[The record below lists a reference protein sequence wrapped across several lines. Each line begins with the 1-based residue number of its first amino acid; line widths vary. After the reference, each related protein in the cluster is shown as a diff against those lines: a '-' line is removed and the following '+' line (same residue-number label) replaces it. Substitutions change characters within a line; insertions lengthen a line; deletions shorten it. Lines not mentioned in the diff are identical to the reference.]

1 MLPSTY
7 RHLITVQ
14 GLLLSEDI
22 ETLVERNI
30 SSPGRD
36 AQTEVPERLESDGFM
51 IAVSAAQGG
60 LELADKEIHQV
71 RVVPSDVTLPRLHGL
86 LAHAVTGGR
95 SVLRSGLGALFTHLR
110 ELSISVSIGGGRVA
124 TLLTSS

>member
-1 MLPSTY
+1 MPSTY

-36 AQTEVPERLESDGFM
+36 AQAEVPERLESDGFM
-51 IAVSAAQGG
+51 IAVSTAQGG
-60 LELADKEIHQV
+60 LQLANKQINQV
-71 RVVPSDVTLPRLHGL
+71 GIVPSDVTLPRLHGL
-86 LAHAVTGGR
+86 LADAATVGR
-95 SVLRSGLGALFTHLR
+95 SV
-110 ELSISVSIGGGRVA
+110 
-124 TLLTSS
+124 